1 MKALFREAF
10 DKSFWIFAIA
20 ALVTGIACYF
30 VFGAES
36 FSEALTEDAT
46 LVGFLVPKLGAAV
59 LIAAF
64 VQALVPPS
72 FFAKYMGRETG
83 LKGMAIA
90 SAAGTVTPGGPMT
103 SFPLV
108 TMLRD
113 SGTGI
118 GALVTYITAWTTTG
132 LQRVFMWEVPLMGPE
147 FATIR
152 FLASAPLGLVAGL
165 LARLF
170 TARALPE
177 NVKQAGE

>member
-1 MKALFREAF
+1 MKALFKEAF
-10 DKSFWIFAIA
+10 DKSFWMFAIA
-20 ALVTGIACYF
+20 ALVTGIACYV
-30 VFGAES
+30 VFGSDEFGA
-36 FSEALTEDAT
+36 AVAEDAT

-64 VQALVPPS
+64 VQALLPPS
-72 FFAKYMGRETG
+72 FFARYMGHETG

-108 TMLRD
+108 LVLRD

-118 GALVTYITAWTTTG
+118 GALVTYVTAWTTTG
-132 LQRVFMWEVPLMGPE
+132 LQRVFMWELPLMGPE
-147 FATIR
+147 FAIVR
-152 FLASAPLGLVAGL
+152 FLASTPLGIIAGM

-170 TARALPE
+170 PARALPGKTE
-177 NVKQAGE
+177 RAGE